1 MWPSIMLKLVDVNEE
16 DIVLCAQDY
25 DNNIDNL
32 DALFKARDK
41 FYKINRPEFHEF
53 WVAQRKTSR
62 PVGVGL

>member
-1 MWPSIMLKLVDVNEE
+1 MLKLVDVDEE
-16 DIVLCAQDY
+16 DIVLCAQDD

-41 FYKINRPEFHEF
+41 FHKINRPEFHEF
-53 WVAQRKTSR
+53 RVAQRKTSR

>member
-1 MWPSIMLKLVDVNEE
+1 MLKLVDVNKG

-25 DNNIDNL
+25 DNDSDNL
-32 DALFKARDK
+32 DALLKTRDK
-41 FYKINRPEFHEF
+41 FYQINCPGLLPSFHEF